1 MSLVIWDPDYMY
13 EVVLAQKLNFE
24 LFDNAEIISGPIT
37 YDIKSDTR
45 KKVVIKNWW
54 FWAGTKEPAED
65 LSWADLVICYAGELV
80 NGSWEWYRQNTISQ
94 FNNQNFVSVSNGV
107 YNLKD
112 FPSHVLY
119 DDLGHFLSRIA
130 DVCKFEEWNV
140 LEDKLKL
147 FDALLGIAKS
157 HRIFIFD
164 QLVKHNLLDHSFVNI
179 HGSLNY
185 KSPDLDQFDDPV
197 ITDTDRRQSMSH
209 VKGLKNGVSVSHSIP
224 LKIYQNSWYSIVAE
238 TNPECANF
246 LTEKTAKPIFSKKLF
261 VVFGS
266 QGLLQKL
273 HKQGYKTFHSVIDE
287 SYDSEPDN
295 KTRWNMAFEQVLTL
309 ANANHKEVYS
319 KVASI
324 LEHNYNHICN
334 HHYRLN
340 GLKNFLN
347 QHLPT

>member
-197 ITDTDRRQSMSH
+197 ITDTDRQQSMSH

-224 LKIYQNSWYSIVAE
+224 LKIYQNSLIEMGFKCS
-238 TNPECANF
+238 
-246 LTEKTAKPIFSKKLF
+246 L
-261 VVFGS
+261 
-266 QGLLQKL
+266 
-273 HKQGYKTFHSVIDE
+273 
-287 SYDSEPDN
+287 
-295 KTRWNMAFEQVLTL
+295 
-309 ANANHKEVYS
+309 
-319 KVASI
+319 
-324 LEHNYNHICN
+324 
-334 HHYRLN
+334 
-340 GLKNFLN
+340 
-347 QHLPT
+347 